1 VVWLKSETEL
11 EQVFFGG
18 RAQDV
23 VDEGPLRSAQVYTE
37 VIMHEFDVGAARAPL
52 EHVSE
57 EWEVYPPAVL
67 KEGSDGAI

>member
-1 VVWLKSETEL
+1 MVRLKSETEL

-23 VDEGPLRSAQVYTE
+23 VNKRPFRSAQIYAE
-37 VIMHEFDVGAARAPL
+37 VIVHEFDVGATRAPL

-57 EWEVYPPAVL
+57 EW
-67 KEGSDGAI
+67 